1 MLLNY
6 DFLEFENGKT
16 ENRTRDYSLTKDIDK
31 ELEAKRLAKSTR
43 PKVKI
48 KEGLSLRA
56 TLDAFGEELSRLKR
70 EQNKETIKGSTIE
83 ATSLNSIVN
92 KIKSG
97 LPFGTI
103 SAFRPF
109 KDAFIKDFTEK
120 ERELLI
126 EAYKSGYK
134 ASQLDKVAKNWNDD
148 PNPIDASY
156 LADAFLRE
164 YRTIALKLSTALGK
178 SFVSKFLNPKS
189 EATMKDFM
197 SSKEFV
203 GRYRYTQKDNMER
216 TQQLKKLLDSKRDFI
231 GYIQVIGYWKDN
243 LEDAL
248 IPDNKFLNPKSE
260 ATMKDFMSSKEFVGR
275 YRYTQKDNMERTQ
288 QLKKLL
294 DSKRDFIG
302 YIQVIGYWKD
312 NLEDALLPDK
322 ETSFF
327 VFANEPSSTFDLA
340 SYLLLL
346 ARLFNQAAICY
357 CDNAKT
363 DKVELVS
370 ALPNDFGDVWAKFTD
385 ITFTAPLTQSITR
398 LHNKVYTFFERNP
411 EKDNYGIAFKDIV
424 KTQIKAT
431 YMPYNIEGFNIPCK
445 AYIERHIKTTI
456 YSSLGV
462 ERNYPGRTFDMDKIQ
477 QYEQQAIKRLD
488 LQRCSKSKS
497 FKASYNHN
505 IKVNNLVKALRQGKK
520 VSKTL
525 IAKVLANT
533 IDTDAGYC
541 FISPTDLATQLN
553 NISPRL
559 SKSIVTAIEQ
569 AEGVRLTYALIDKI
583 TYNSLHNILSFIFD
597 IDNPLND
604 QDLEEFVIEVPREA
618 LKNVKLPQI
627 KNVLTTQIFEGAYHF
642 KS

>member
-6 DFLEFENGKT
+6 DFLEFVDEPQRNT
-16 ENRTRDYSLTKDIDK
+16 SLSLTASIDK
-31 ELEAKRLAKSTR
+31 ALADRKLAR
-43 PKVKI
+43 QNKPKVKVLG
-48 KEGLSLRA
+48 KAMPLSKF
-56 TLDAFGEELSRLKR
+56 LDAVGDEISRLKYDMSH
-70 EQNKETIKGSTIE
+70 KTIKGSTIE
-83 ATSLNSIVN
+83 SSNLISIYK
-92 KIKSG
+92 KIASG

-120 ERELLI
+120 QQKALI
-126 EAYKSGYK
+126 IAYKSGFDPK
-134 ASQLDKVAKNWNDD
+134 NADKVAQYWQNKPTKIDLHK
-148 PNPIDASY
+148 PIKAKD
-156 LADAFLRE
+156 FFKGNTNI
-164 YRTIALKLSTALGK
+164 YRTLRNLFGQKFMDSYIA
-178 SFVSKFLNPKS
+178 PKS
-189 EATMKDFM
+189 ETTMKDFM

-203 GRYRYTQKDNMER
+203 KKYRFTQKDNMKR
-216 TQQLKKLLDSKRDFI
+216 TRQLKSLLDSKRH
-231 GYIQVIGYWKDN
+231 
-243 LEDAL
+243 
-248 IPDNKFLNPKSE
+248 FL
-260 ATMKDFMSSKEFVGR
+260 
-275 YRYTQKDNMERTQ
+275 
-288 QLKKLL
+288 
-294 DSKRDFIG
+294 G

-327 VFANEPSSTFDLA
+327 VFANEPSSTFDLT

-477 QYEQQAIKRLD
+477 QYELQAIKRLD

-497 FKASYNHN
+497 FRQSYNHN
-505 IKVNNLVKALRQGKK
+505 IKVNNLVNAMRQGKK
-520 VSKTL
+520 VSRTL

-541 FISPTDLATQLN
+541 FISDLATQLG

-559 SKSIVTAIEQ
+559 SKSIATAIEQ
-569 AEGVRLTYALIDKI
+569 AEGVRLTYALIDKV

-597 IDNPLND
+597 IDNPLSD
-604 QDLEEFVIEVPREA
+604 QAFEELVIEVPREA

-627 KNVLTTQIFEGAYHF
+627 KNVLTSQIFDGTYQF
-642 KS
+642 RN

>member
-1 MLLNY
+1 MLLSY

-16 ENRTRDYSLTKDIDK
+16 ENRTRDYSLTKAIDK

-43 PKVKI
+43 PRVKV

-70 EQNKETIKGSTIE
+70 EQSTETIKSSTIE
-83 ATSLNSIVN
+83 ATSLGNILK

-109 KDAFIKDFTEK
+109 KDAFVKDFTEK

-134 ASQLDKVAKNWNDD
+134 TSQLDKVAKNWNND

-164 YRTIALKLSTALGK
+164 YRTIALKLSTTLGK

-189 EATMKDFM
+189 EATMKDLM

-203 GRYRYTQKDNMER
+203 ERYRYTQKDNIER
-216 TQQLKKLLDSKRDFI
+216 TQQLKKLMDSKRDFI

-248 IPDNKFLNPKSE
+248 IPD
-260 ATMKDFMSSKEFVGR
+260 
-275 YRYTQKDNMERTQ
+275 
-288 QLKKLL
+288 
-294 DSKRDFIG
+294 
-302 YIQVIGYWKD
+302 
-312 NLEDALLPDK
+312 K

-327 VFANEPSSTFDLA
+327 VFVNEPSSTFYLRNH
-340 SYLLLL
+340 LLLW
-346 ARLFNQAAICY
+346 ARQFNQAAICY
-357 CDNAKT
+357 CQNSVYNNKDRYY
-363 DKVELVS
+363 VELVN
-370 ALPNDFGDVWAKFTD
+370 ATPKRFGKVEAKFTD
-385 ITFTAPLTQSITR
+385 ITFSIPKELPHSLTR
-398 LHNKVYTFFERNP
+398 LQNKVYTFFERNP

-431 YMPYNIEGFNIPCK
+431 YMPYAIGNLTDTFENEIKGFIKRTQSRLRAYGYPKSFNVDEIENW
-445 AYIERHIKTTI
+445 
-456 YSSLGV
+456 
-462 ERNYPGRTFDMDKIQ
+462 
-477 QYEQQAIKRLD
+477 EQQAIKTRE
-488 LQRCSKSKS
+488 QRKCAMSKR
-497 FKASYNHN
+497 FRQSYNHN
-505 IKVNNLVKALRQGKK
+505 IKVNNLVKAMLQGKK

-525 IAKVLANT
+525 IANT

-569 AEGVRLTYALIDKI
+569 AQGIRLNYALIDKI
-583 TYNSLHNILSFIFD
+583 TYNSLHNILRFIFD
-597 IDNPLND
+597 IDNPLSD
-604 QDLEEFVIEVPREA
+604 QDLNQLVIEVPREA

-627 KNVLTTQIFEGAYHF
+627 KNVLTAQIFEGAYQF

>member
-6 DFLEFENGKT
+6 DFLEFENGKA
-16 ENRTRDYSLTKDIDK
+16 ENRTRDYSLTNAIDK

-43 PKVKI
+43 PRVKI
-48 KEGLSLRA
+48 KDNLSLRA
-56 TLDAFGEELSRLKR
+56 TLDAFGDELSRLKR
-70 EQNKETIKGSTIE
+70 EQNTKTIKGSTIE
-83 ATSLNSIVN
+83 SANLNSIVN

-134 ASQLDKVAKNWNDD
+134 ASQLDKVAKNWNND

-189 EATMKDFM
+189 ETTMKDLM

-203 GRYRYTQKDNMER
+203 ERYRYTQKDNMER
-216 TQQLKKLLDSKRDFI
+216 TQQLKRLLDNKRDFI

-248 IPDNKFLNPKSE
+248 IPD
-260 ATMKDFMSSKEFVGR
+260 
-275 YRYTQKDNMERTQ
+275 
-288 QLKKLL
+288 
-294 DSKRDFIG
+294 
-302 YIQVIGYWKD
+302 
-312 NLEDALLPDK
+312 K

-327 VFANEPSSTFDLA
+327 VFVNEPSSTFYLRNH
-340 SYLLLL
+340 LLLW
-346 ARLFNQAAICY
+346 ARQFNQAAICY
-357 CDNAKT
+357 CQNSVYNNKDRYY
-363 DKVELVS
+363 VELVS
-370 ALPNDFGDVWAKFTD
+370 AEPKRFGKVDAKFTD
-385 ITFTAPLTQSITR
+385 ITFSIPKELPHSLTR
-398 LHNKVYTFFERNP
+398 LQNKVYTFFEKNP

-431 YMPYNIEGFNIPCK
+431 YMPHNIGNLTDTFENEIKGFIKRTQSRVRAYGYPKTFNIDE
-445 AYIERHIKTTI
+445 IE
-456 YSSLGV
+456 
-462 ERNYPGRTFDMDKIQ
+462 NW
-477 QYEQQAIKRLD
+477 EQQAIKTRE
-488 LQRCSKSKS
+488 QRKCAMSKS

-505 IKVNNLVKALRQGKK
+505 IQVNNLVNAMLKGKK
-520 VSKTL
+520 VSRTL

-533 IDTDAGYC
+533 TDTDAGYC
-541 FISPTDLATQLN
+541 FISPTDLATQLG

-597 IDNPLND
+597 IDNPLSD
-604 QDLEEFVIEVPREA
+604 QVFERLVIEVPREA

-627 KNVLTTQIFEGAYHF
+627 KNVLTAQIFEGAYHF

>member
-6 DFLEFENGKT
+6 DFLEFVDDEPQRN
-16 ENRTRDYSLTKDIDK
+16 NSLSLTASIDK
-31 ELEAKRLAKSTR
+31 ALADRKLAR
-43 PKVKI
+43 QNKPRVRI
-48 KEGLSLRA
+48 KGGLSLRA

-70 EQNKETIKGSTIE
+70 EQETIKASTIE
-83 ATSLNSIVN
+83 SANLNSIVN

-178 SFVSKFLNPKS
+178 SFVNKFLNPKS
-189 EATMKDFM
+189 ETTMKDFM
-197 SSKEFV
+197 SSDKFV
-203 GRYRYTQKDNMER
+203 KKYRYTQKDNMKR
-216 TQQLKKLLDSKRDFI
+216 TRQLKGLLDSKRHFL

-243 LEDAL
+243 LED
-248 IPDNKFLNPKSE
+248 
-260 ATMKDFMSSKEFVGR
+260 T
-275 YRYTQKDNMERTQ
+275 
-288 QLKKLL
+288 
-294 DSKRDFIG
+294 
-302 YIQVIGYWKD
+302 
-312 NLEDALLPDK
+312 LLPDK

-346 ARLFNQAAICY
+346 ARLFNQVAICY

-385 ITFTAPLTQSITR
+385 ITFTIPLTQSLTR
-398 LHNKVYTFFERNP
+398 LHNKVYTFFDKQG
-411 EKDNYGIAFKDIV
+411 KDNYGVFFDELSTTK
-424 KTQIKAT
+424 IKA
-431 YMPYNIEGFNIPCK
+431 MSIPK
-445 AYIERHIKTTI
+445 IADEFYRHLENRVKSFIRARQ
-456 YSSLGV
+456 YHGS
-462 ERNYPGRTFDMDKIQ
+462 PRTFDVDDIEK
-477 QYEQQAIKRLD
+477 YELQAIKERENRKKVLNA
-488 LQRCSKSKS
+488 S
-497 FKASYNHN
+497 FRQSYENALKLN
-505 IKVNNLVKALRQGKK
+505 KVVNAMRQGKK
-520 VSKTL
+520 VSRTL

-541 FISPTDLATQLN
+541 FISDLATQLDS
-553 NISPRL
+553 ISPRL

-569 AEGVRLTYALIDKI
+569 AEGVRLNYALIDKI

-597 IDNPLND
+597 IDNPMSDEALNE
-604 QDLEEFVIEVPREA
+604 LVIEVPREA

-627 KNVLTTQIFEGAYHF
+627 KNVLTSQIFDGAYQF

>member
-1 MLLNY
+1 MLLSY
-6 DFLEFENGKT
+6 DFLEFENGKA
-16 ENRTRDYSLTKDIDK
+16 ENRTRDYSLTKAIDK
-31 ELEAKRLAKSTR
+31 ELEAKRLAKLTR
-43 PKVKI
+43 PRVKI

-56 TLDAFGEELSRLKR
+56 TLDAFGDEISRLKR
-70 EQNKETIKGSTIE
+70 EQNTETIKGSTIE
-83 ATSLNSIVN
+83 GTSLGNILK

-134 ASQLDKVAKNWNDD
+134 VSKLDKVAKKWNDD

-156 LADAFLRE
+156 LADAFLRK

-197 SSKEFV
+197 SSDKFV
-203 GRYRYTQKDNMER
+203 KKYRFTEKDNMKR
-216 TQQLKKLLDSKRDFI
+216 TRQLKSLLDSKRHFL

-243 LEDAL
+243 
-248 IPDNKFLNPKSE
+248 P
-260 ATMKDFMSSKEFVGR
+260 
-275 YRYTQKDNMERTQ
+275 
-288 QLKKLL
+288 
-294 DSKRDFIG
+294 
-302 YIQVIGYWKD
+302 KD
-312 NLEDALLPDK
+312 NLIPDK

-327 VFANEPSSTFDLA
+327 VFVNEPSSTFDLRNH
-340 SYLLLL
+340 LLIL

-385 ITFTAPLTQSITR
+385 ITFTIPLTQSLTR
-398 LHNKVYTFFERNP
+398 LHNKVYTFFEKKNM
-411 EKDNYGIAFKDIV
+411 ENYGVSFEELSTTKLKAMGMPKD
-424 KTQIKAT
+424 
-431 YMPYNIEGFNIPCK
+431 IEGFNIPCK

-456 YSSLGV
+456 YSSLGG

-477 QYEQQAIKRLD
+477 QYELQAIKRLD
-488 LQRCSKSKS
+488 LQRCAMSKS

-505 IKVNNLVKALRQGKK
+505 IKVNNLVKALRQGKE

-559 SKSIVTAIEQ
+559 SKSIITAIER
-569 AEGVRLTYALIDKI
+569 AEGVRLTHVLIDRVL
-583 TYNSLHNILSFIFD
+583 YNSLHNILSFIFD
-597 IDNPLND
+597 
-604 QDLEEFVIEVPREA
+604 
-618 LKNVKLPQI
+618 NVKLSQI
-627 KNVLTTQIFEGAYHF
+627 RNALTAQIFDGAYQF
-642 KS
+642 KN

>member
-6 DFLEFENGKT
+6 DFLELVDEPQRN
-16 ENRTRDYSLTKDIDK
+16 NSLSLTASIDK
-31 ELEAKRLAKSTR
+31 ALADRKLAR
-43 PKVKI
+43 QNKPKVRVKDN
-48 KEGLSLRA
+48 LSLRA

-70 EQNKETIKGSTIE
+70 EQNTETIKASTIE
-83 ATSLNSIVN
+83 SANLNSILN

-109 KDAFIKDFTEK
+109 KPAFEKDFTEK

-156 LADAFLRE
+156 IADAFLKE

-189 EATMKDFM
+189 ETTMKDFM
-197 SSKEFV
+197 SSDKFV
-203 GRYRYTQKDNMER
+203 KKYRYTQKDNMKR
-216 TQQLKKLLDSKRDFI
+216 TRQLKLLLDSKRHFL
-231 GYIQVIGYWKDN
+231 GYIQVIGYWKESLKD
-243 LEDAL
+243 DL
-248 IPDNKFLNPKSE
+248 I
-260 ATMKDFMSSKEFVGR
+260 
-275 YRYTQKDNMERTQ
+275 
-288 QLKKLL
+288 
-294 DSKRDFIG
+294 
-302 YIQVIGYWKD
+302 
-312 NLEDALLPDK
+312 PDK

-327 VFANEPSSTFDLA
+327 VFTNEPSSTFDLA

-385 ITFTAPLTQSITR
+385 ITFTIPLTQSLTR
-398 LHNKVYTFFERNP
+398 LHNKVYTFFEKKNM
-411 EKDNYGIAFKDIV
+411 ENYGVSFEELSTTKLKAMRMPKD
-424 KTQIKAT
+424 
-431 YMPYNIEGFNIPCK
+431 IEGFNIPCK
-445 AYIERHIKTTI
+445 AYIEHHIKTSI
-456 YSSLGV
+456 YSSLGA
-462 ERNYPGRTFDMDKIQ
+462 ERNYPGRTFDMDKVQ
-477 QYEQQAIKRLD
+477 QYELQAIKRLD

-497 FKASYNHN
+497 FRQSYNHN

-520 VSKTL
+520 ASKTL
-525 IAKVLANT
+525 IANVLANT

-541 FISPTDLATQLN
+541 FISPTDLATQLG

-569 AEGVRLTYALIDKI
+569 AEGVRLTYALIDKVS
-583 TYNSLHNILSFIFD
+583 YNSLHNILSFIFD
-597 IDNPLND
+597 IDNPLSD
-604 QDLEEFVIEVPREA
+604 QAFEELVIEVPREA

-627 KNVLTTQIFEGAYHF
+627 KNVLTSQIFEGTYHF
-642 KS
+642 RGNDYKFKD

>member
-6 DFLEFENGKT
+6 DFLEFVDEPQRNT
-16 ENRTRDYSLTKDIDK
+16 SLTSAIDK
-31 ELEAKRLAKSTR
+31 ALADKKLAR
-43 PKVKI
+43 QNKPRVKI
-48 KEGLSLRA
+48 KDGLSLRA

-70 EQNKETIKGSTIE
+70 EQNTTTIKGSTIE
-83 ATSLNSIVN
+83 SSNLNSIVN

-178 SFVSKFLNPKS
+178 SFVNKFLNPKS
-189 EATMKDFM
+189 ETTMKDLM

-203 GRYRYTQKDNMER
+203 ERYRYTQKDNMKR
-216 TQQLKKLLDSKRDFI
+216 TQQLKSLLDSKRHFL

-243 LEDAL
+243 LEDNL
-248 IPDNKFLNPKSE
+248 I
-260 ATMKDFMSSKEFVGR
+260 
-275 YRYTQKDNMERTQ
+275 
-288 QLKKLL
+288 
-294 DSKRDFIG
+294 
-302 YIQVIGYWKD
+302 
-312 NLEDALLPDK
+312 PDK

-327 VFANEPSSTFDLA
+327 VFTNEPSSTFDLE

-370 ALPNDFGDVWAKFTD
+370 ALPDDFGDVWAKFTD
-385 ITFTAPLTQSITR
+385 ITFTIPLTQSLTR
-398 LHNKVYTFFERNP
+398 LHNKVYTFFEKKNR
-411 EKDNYGIAFKDIV
+411 ENYGVSFEELSTTK
-424 KTQIKAT
+424 IKA
-431 YMPYNIEGFNIPCK
+431 MSIPKIADEFYRHLENRVKSFIK
-445 AYIERHIKTTI
+445 ARQYHG
-456 YSSLGV
+456 S
-462 ERNYPGRTFDMDKIQ
+462 PRTFDADDIEK
-477 QYEQQAIKRLD
+477 YELQAIKERENRKKVLNA
-488 LQRCSKSKS
+488 S
-497 FKASYNHN
+497 FRQSYENALKLN
-505 IKVNNLVKALRQGKK
+505 KVVNAMLKGKK

-525 IAKVLANT
+525 IAKVIANT

-541 FISPTDLATQLN
+541 FISDLATQLN

-569 AEGVRLTYALIDKI
+569 AQGLRLTYALIDKVS
-583 TYNSLHNILSFIFD
+583 YNSLHNILSFIFD

-604 QDLEEFVIEVPREA
+604 QELEKLVIEVPREA

-627 KNVLTTQIFEGAYHF
+627 KNVLTAQIFDGAYQF
-642 KS
+642 RN

>member
-6 DFLEFENGKT
+6 DFLELVDDEPQRNT
-16 ENRTRDYSLTKDIDK
+16 SLTASIDK
-31 ELEAKRLAKSTR
+31 ALADRKLAR
-43 PKVKI
+43 QNKPKVRI
-48 KEGLSLRA
+48 KDGLSLRA

-70 EQNKETIKGSTIE
+70 EQNTGVIKASTIE
-83 ATSLNSIVN
+83 SANLNSIVN

-120 ERELLI
+120 EREKLV
-126 EAYKSGYK
+126 ETYKSGYK

-148 PNPIDASY
+148 PNPVDASY

-197 SSKEFV
+197 SSDKFV
-203 GRYRYTQKDNMER
+203 KKYRYTQKDNMER
-216 TQQLKKLLDSKRDFI
+216 TRQLKSLLDSKRDFI

-243 LEDAL
+243 LKDAL
-248 IPDNKFLNPKSE
+248 I
-260 ATMKDFMSSKEFVGR
+260 
-275 YRYTQKDNMERTQ
+275 
-288 QLKKLL
+288 
-294 DSKRDFIG
+294 
-302 YIQVIGYWKD
+302 
-312 NLEDALLPDK
+312 PDK

-327 VFANEPSSTFDLA
+327 VFVNEPSSTFYLRNH
-340 SYLLLL
+340 LLLW
-346 ARLFNQAAICY
+346 ARQFNQAAICY

-363 DKVELVS
+363 GKVDLLL
-370 ALPNDFGDVWAKFTD
+370 ATQKDFGKVDWTFTG
-385 ITFTAPLTQSITR
+385 ITFSIPKELPHSLTR
-398 LHNKVYTFFERNP
+398 LKNKVYTFFERNP

-431 YMPYNIEGFNIPCK
+431 YMPYTIGNLTDTFENEIKGFIKRTQSRLRAYGYPKSFNVDEIENW
-445 AYIERHIKTTI
+445 
-456 YSSLGV
+456 
-462 ERNYPGRTFDMDKIQ
+462 
-477 QYEQQAIKRLD
+477 EQQAIKTRE
-488 LQRCSKSKS
+488 QRKCAMSKR
-497 FKASYNHN
+497 FRQSYNHN

-520 VSKTL
+520 ASRTL
-525 IAKVLANT
+525 LAKALANT

-541 FISPTDLATQLN
+541 FISDLATQLD

-569 AEGVRLTYALIDKI
+569 AEGVRLNYALIDKV

-597 IDNPLND
+597 IDNPLSD
-604 QDLEEFVIEVPREA
+604 QSLNQLVIEVPREA

-627 KNVLTTQIFEGAYHF
+627 KNALTAQIFDGAYQF
-642 KS
+642 RN

>member
-6 DFLEFENGKT
+6 DFLEFVDEPQRNT
-16 ENRTRDYSLTKDIDK
+16 SLSLTASIDK
-31 ELEAKRLAKSTR
+31 ALADRKLARQNKPSVR
-43 PKVKI
+43 VLGKAMP
-48 KEGLSLRA
+48 LSKF
-56 TLDAFGEELSRLKR
+56 LDAIGDEISRLKYDMSH
-70 EQNKETIKGSTIE
+70 KTIKGSTIE
-83 ATSLNSIVN
+83 SSNLISIVN

-120 ERELLI
+120 QQKALI
-126 EAYKSGYK
+126 SAYKSGFDPK
-134 ASQLDKVAKNWNDD
+134 NADKVAQYWQNKPTKIDLHK
-148 PNPIDASY
+148 PIKAKD
-156 LADAFLRE
+156 FFKGNTNI
-164 YRTIALKLSTALGK
+164 YRTLRNLFGQKFMDSYIA
-178 SFVSKFLNPKS
+178 PKS
-189 EATMKDFM
+189 ETTMKDLM

-203 GRYRYTQKDNMER
+203 ERYRYTQKDNMER
-216 TQQLKKLLDSKRDFI
+216 TQQLKSLLDSKRHFL
-231 GYIQVIGYWKDN
+231 GYIQVIGYWKENID
-243 LEDAL
+243 DDL
-248 IPDNKFLNPKSE
+248 I
-260 ATMKDFMSSKEFVGR
+260 
-275 YRYTQKDNMERTQ
+275 
-288 QLKKLL
+288 
-294 DSKRDFIG
+294 
-302 YIQVIGYWKD
+302 
-312 NLEDALLPDK
+312 PDK

-385 ITFTAPLTQSITR
+385 ITFSVPLTQSLTR
-398 LHNKVYTFFERNP
+398 LHNKVYTFFEKKNM
-411 EKDNYGIAFKDIV
+411 ENYGVSFEELSTTK
-424 KTQIKAT
+424 IKAMS
-431 YMPYNIEGFNIPCK
+431 MPKDIEGFNIPCK
-445 AYIERHIKTTI
+445 AYIERHIKTSI
-456 YSSLGV
+456 YSSLGA

-477 QYEQQAIKRLD
+477 QYELQAIKRLD

-505 IKVNNLVKALRQGKK
+505 IQVNNLVKAMRQGKK
-520 VSKTL
+520 VSRTL

-541 FISPTDLATQLN
+541 FISDLATQLG

-569 AEGVRLTYALIDKI
+569 AEGVRLNYALIDKI
-583 TYNSLHNILSFIFD
+583 SYNSLHNILSFIFD
-597 IDNPLND
+597 IDNPLSD
-604 QDLEEFVIEVPREA
+604 QVFEELVVEVPREA

-627 KNVLTTQIFEGAYHF
+627 KNVLTAQIFDGAYHF